1 MSRVYAYIRV
11 STVKQ
16 GERGSSL
23 QEQRSAIEAYA
34 QRRGLTIL
42 EWFEEK
48 ETAAKSGRRG
58 FTRMLRLLQ
67 RGKADGVVIHKI
79 DRGARNL
86 RDWADLGE
94 LIDQGIEVHFANESL
109 DLNSRG
115 GRLSADI
122 QAVVAS
128 DYIRNLRDEVRKG
141 FYGRL
146 KQGVYPLPAPLGYKD
161 EGAGK
166 PKSLD
171 PVTAPL
177 VRKAFELYATCR
189 YNIDT
194 LGDELYRLG
203 LRTGNGTRMSRGGLA
218 KLLNSQFYIGLIHIR
233 RTGETFQGKHRP
245 LISKSLFDRVQA
257 VLSGKAQTQGLRRD
271 FLYRRR
277 LRCVHCG
284 YLLIAETQKRRPYY
298 RCHTRACPT
307 TCLREDAIDDLI
319 RDVLGCVR
327 LTPRELELL
336 AEDFAKRLEGSAGY
350 EREMAEGVRLNI
362 EKLESRL
369 ARLTDAYIDRLIDKT
384 TFEERK
390 ASLLHERTGLRE
402 KLDELTS
409 GAPVLESRVGKFL
422 ELVKSL
428 SGNAD
433 PINREENCDLVKT
446 ITSNLGV
453 DQKNLV
459 VTWNSLFAPIA
470 FRSKSTYGGPQRY
483 TARTFSVFCDD
494 EARRKNRSIED
505 ALTVSESEP
514 DHTWR
519 DEVWERLREK
529 LHKDR
534 DETSNPRPFPIQRIS
549 PA

>member
-1 MSRVYAYIRV
+1 
-11 STVKQ
+11 
-16 GERGSSL
+16 
-23 QEQRSAIEAYA
+23 
-34 QRRGLTIL
+34 
-42 EWFEEK
+42 
-48 ETAAKSGRRG
+48 
-58 FTRMLRLLQ
+58 MLRLLQ

-122 QAVVAS
+122 QAVVAA

-171 PVTAPL
+171 PIMAPL
-177 VRKAFELYATCR
+177 VRKAFELYATGR

-257 VLSGKAQTQGLRRD
+257 VLSGKAQTQGLRHD

-284 YLLIAETQKRRPYY
+284 YLLIAEIQKGRPYY
-298 RCHTRACPT
+298 RCHTKACPT

-327 LTPRELELL
+327 LTPRELKLL

-409 GAPVLESRVGKFL
+409 GAPVLESRVGKI
-422 ELVKSL
+422 
-428 SGNAD
+428 
-433 PINREENCDLVKT
+433 P
-446 ITSNLGV
+446 
-453 DQKNLV
+453 
-459 VTWNSLFAPIA
+459 
-470 FRSKSTYGGPQRY
+470 
-483 TARTFSVFCDD
+483 RT
-494 EARRKNRSIED
+494 RKI
-505 ALTVSESEP
+505 L
-514 DHTWR
+514 
-519 DEVWERLREK
+519 
-529 LHKDR
+529 
-534 DETSNPRPFPIQRIS
+534 I
-549 PA
+549 

>member
-34 QRRGLTIL
+34 KRRGLTIL

-122 QAVVAS
+122 QAVVAA
-128 DYIRNLRDEVRKG
+128 DYIRNLREEVRKG

-146 KQGVYPLPAPLGYKD
+146 KQGVYPLPAPIGYKD

-171 PVTAPL
+171 PIMAPL
-177 VRKAFELYATCR
+177 VRKAFELYATGN
-189 YNIDT
+189 YNLDT

-203 LRTGNGTRMSRGGLA
+203 LRTGAGKRFARTGLS
-218 KLLNSQFYIGLIHIR
+218 KLLNSQFYLGLIHIK
-233 RTGETFQGKHRP
+233 RTGEIFQGKHVP
-245 LISKSLFDRVQA
+245 LISKSLYDHVQA
-257 VLSGKAQTQGLRRD
+257 ILSGKVRNQGLRHY

-277 LRCVHCG
+277 LRCANCG
-284 YLLIAETQKRRPYY
+284 FWLVAEIQKGHHYY
-298 RCHTRACPT
+298 RCHTKACPKT
-307 TCLREDAIDDLI
+307 SVREEHVDRLFLAALK
-319 RDVLGCVR
+319 RLR
-327 LTPRELELL
+327 LTPRELKLL
-336 AEDFAKRLEGSAGY
+336 AEDFANRLEGSAGD
-350 EREMAEGVRLNI
+350 EKKLAEGVRLNM
-362 EKLESRL
+362 ENLDSRL
-369 ARLTDAYIDRLIDKT
+369 ARLTDAYIDRLIDKA

-390 ASLLHERTGLRE
+390 SSLLHERAGLHE
-402 KLDELTS
+402 TLEEFES
-409 GAPVLESRVGKFL
+409 GTPVLESRVGRFL

-428 SGNAD
+428 STNAN
-433 PINREENCDLVKT
+433 PTNREETCDLVKT
-446 ITSNLGV
+446 ASSNLCV
-453 DQKNLV
+453 DGKTLV
-459 VTWNSLFAPIA
+459 VAWDSLFEPIA
-470 FRSKSTYGGPQRY
+470 FRSKST
-483 TARTFSVFCDD
+483 
-494 EARRKNRSIED
+494 
-505 ALTVSESEP
+505 
-514 DHTWR
+514 
-519 DEVWERLREK
+519 
-529 LHKDR
+529 
-534 DETSNPRPFPIQRIS
+534 
-549 PA
+549 